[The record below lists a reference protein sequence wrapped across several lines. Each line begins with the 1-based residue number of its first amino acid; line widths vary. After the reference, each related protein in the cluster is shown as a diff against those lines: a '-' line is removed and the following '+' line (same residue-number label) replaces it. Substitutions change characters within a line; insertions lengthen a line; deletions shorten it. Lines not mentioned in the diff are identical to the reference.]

1 MSLAV
6 FRYSWGLTGTFEVP
20 TESARRVIHPSL
32 EPVEVHH
39 GRSILAV
46 SAFDFSETPFGP
58 YGELVLS
65 IVVAPVVRAGEV
77 MPQAALCPYAVGTTS
92 SLLRELVLPQWPL
105 PYWPEDVA
113 FQFAAANGRRT
124 LSVAAAG
131 APLLEMSLYEHE
143 WSEET
148 QVHQVLALGPGGGS
162 AAVMTTRG
170 AYSDHEDG
178 RGELRLPAH
187 PMHKGL
193 DVATVDGLP
202 LREACFANGTRTIES
217 LVSL

>member
-1 MSLAV
+1 
-6 FRYSWGLTGTFEVP
+6 
-20 TESARRVIHPSL
+20 
-32 EPVEVHH
+32 
-39 GRSILAV
+39 
-46 SAFDFSETPFGP
+46 
-58 YGELVLS
+58 
-65 IVVAPVVRAGEV
+65 
-77 MPQAALCPYAVGTTS
+77 VGTTS

-113 FQFAAANGRRT
+113 FQFAATNGRRT

-131 APLLEMSLYEHE
+131 APLLEMSLHEHE
-143 WSEET
+143 WSDEA
-148 QVHQVLALGPGGGS
+148 QIHQVLALGPDGGS

-178 RGELRLPAH
+178 RGELRLHAH
-187 PMHKGL
+187 PIHKGL
-193 DVATVDGLP
+193 DVAAVDGLP